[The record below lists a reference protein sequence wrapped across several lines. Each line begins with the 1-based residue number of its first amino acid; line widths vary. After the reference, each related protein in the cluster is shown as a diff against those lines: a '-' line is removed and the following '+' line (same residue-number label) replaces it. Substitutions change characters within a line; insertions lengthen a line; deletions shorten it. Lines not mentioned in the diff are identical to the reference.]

1 MKTKKGKKTAQKTTG
16 TQWRVE
22 LQCQK
27 KWTMEPSAG
36 IGIEERIQKI
46 VLKSDEK
53 QETEEQRKE
62 TSSDTEKG
70 EEKSEADMVTW
81 KT

>member
-1 MKTKKGKKTAQKTTG
+1 
-16 TQWRVE
+16 
-22 LQCQK
+22 
-27 KWTMEPSAG
+27 MEPSAG
-36 IGIEERIQKI
+36 IGI

-62 TSSDTEKG
+62 TSSGTEKG